1 MCFQIIAKG
10 YAREPFALSDCG
22 ALKFGVRKHWFDKR
36 ISVHISETGCACSL
50 LSDAADWNAPLWSL
64 REEILPGLAT
74 ALKLLHDNF
83 EGGFNLEA
91 LWISDTVSLDE
102 LVSLI
107 RENSLANFTRYIVQ

>member
-1 MCFQIIAKG
+1 M
-10 YAREPFALSDCG
+10 
-22 ALKFGVRKHWFDKR
+22 
-36 ISVHISETGCACSL
+36 
-50 LSDAADWNAPLWSL
+50 SDAADWNAPLWSL